1 MSEWEGALDAM
12 EEWVRRTTDAARDGK
27 DAPAAPVLPRE
38 PLPEELSLR
47 ARALLAALQEAE
59 AGVARARA
67 RMQREH
73 AYGAA

>member
-1 MSEWEGALDAM
+1 MSEWEPALDAM
-12 EEWVRRTTDAARDGK
+12 EAWVRRTTEAAAAGK
-27 DAPAAPVLPRE
+27 DAPAAPMLPAE
-38 PLPEELSLR
+38 PLPKELSLR

-67 RMQREH
+67 KLQREQ

>member
-12 EEWVRRTTDAARDGK
+12 EEWVRRTTEAARAGK
-27 DAPAAPVLPRE
+27 DAPAAPPLPRD
-38 PLPEELSLR
+38 PMPGELSLR

-59 AGVARARA
+59 AGVAKARA
-67 RMQREH
+67 RVQREQ